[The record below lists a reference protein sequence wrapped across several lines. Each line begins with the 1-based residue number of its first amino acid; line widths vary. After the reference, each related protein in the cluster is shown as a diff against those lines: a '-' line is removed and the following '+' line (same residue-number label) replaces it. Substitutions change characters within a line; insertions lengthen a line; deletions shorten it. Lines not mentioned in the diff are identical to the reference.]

1 MRKKTNKRGVLAI
14 IGMVSALF
22 ASACGSSGE
31 HYDPAQ
37 NAPETLYGPPFTS
50 SEEYDPANNL
60 NEDVYGPPEWFGEEP
75 EDNTTP
81 EEEEPMTDLSSNF
94 SFRKDTSDNNQSA
107 HDVSANIKQDVSGGD
122 DNFKP
127 ADNIAEPVYGPP
139 ASSKDATE

>member
-1 MRKKTNKRGVLAI
+1 MRRKTNKRGILAI

-50 SEEYDPANNL
+50 EEEYDPADNL

-75 EDNTTP
+75 EDNTAP
-81 EEEEPMTDLSSNF
+81 VEDESMKDISSNF
-94 SFRKDTSDNNQSA
+94 SFREDTSGNTSA
-107 HDVSANIKQDVSGGD
+107 HDVSANLKQDISGGD
-122 DNFKP
+122 SNFKP

-139 ASSKDATE
+139 AGDKSATE